1 MEGIVLDVESGHLGI
16 ADLDALG
23 IAVGVD
29 ITSDGE
35 PGIGGGG
42 GDQLND
48 DLVADKRLAAP
59 VL

>member
-1 MEGIVLDVESGHLGI
+1 VLDVESGHLGI